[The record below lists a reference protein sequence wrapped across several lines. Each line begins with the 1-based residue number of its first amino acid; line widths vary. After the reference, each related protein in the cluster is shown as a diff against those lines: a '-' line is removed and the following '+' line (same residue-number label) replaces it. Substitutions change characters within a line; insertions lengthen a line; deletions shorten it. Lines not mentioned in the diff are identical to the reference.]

1 MTRSID
7 RLTGRDDCREAVLTH
22 RHPAW
27 ASDNPAWAI
36 MVVVVVVL
44 GELELRVAGFAV
56 LVAWLVF
63 VSWANPTVIARTST
77 HVVFARASRFP
88 MGRRA
93 LEIRYVLPHPVWL
106 TTSHPGL
113 LLTVVTANGEQYR
126 LSRLRQA
133 RLARV
138 AAGLV
143 AASRGAP
150 TRWPTPEQTAL
161 ADGGHV
167 VQVSYQGPHQANVF
181 VGGLGSQPVRRRSI
195 RTTTG
200 WILADPAIGA

>member
-27 ASDNPAWAI
+27 AGDNRAWAI

-44 GELELRVAGFAV
+44 GELDL
-56 LVAWLVF
+56 
-63 VSWANPTVIARTST
+63 
-77 HVVFARASRFP
+77 
-88 MGRRA
+88 
-93 LEIRYVLPHPVWL
+93 
-106 TTSHPGL
+106 
-113 LLTVVTANGEQYR
+113 
-126 LSRLRQA
+126 
-133 RLARV
+133 
-138 AAGLV
+138 
-143 AASRGAP
+143 
-150 TRWPTPEQTAL
+150 RWPTPEQTAL

-167 VQVSYQGPHQANVF
+167 VQVSYQGPHEADVL